1 MLGFELFLSFI
12 LLFFTF
18 TFHSSPLPPTRTDA
32 DIGSPFTFIIAQG
45 FPQDGF
51 LPQGLPP
58 EVFIPGIV
66 DLMSAIH
73 LFVFSLFFFSF
84 TFFYSIT

>member
-58 EVFIPGIV
+58 EVFIPGVV
-66 DLMSAIH
+66 DLMSVTH
-73 LFVFSLFFFSF
+73 LFIILSF
-84 TFFYSIT
+84 PFLYPFFYSIT